1 MTKEGSFSIK
11 GEFGYCMARRGF
23 PLEGGAMSVATDQA
37 QQLPTPRNQVERLE
51 LARELFQKFYAQ
63 CFWHS
68 PRDLEITEDLIP
80 FVVKG
85 LRANG
90 GHLGFV
96 LAGKL
101 RPNALERESLECR

>member
-1 MTKEGSFSIK
+1 MLSISP
-11 GEFGYCMARRGF
+11 EESTIPSPRGH
-23 PLEGGAMSVATDQA
+23 
-37 QQLPTPRNQVERLE
+37 VERLQ
-51 LARELFQKFYAQ
+51 LARELFRRFHAQ

-80 FVVKG
+80 FVVSG

-90 GHLGFV
+90 GRPGFL

-101 RPNALERESLECR
+101 QANSSERDVPECR

>member
-1 MTKEGSFSIK
+1 MIGIGASHRREEGTRWFRQRLDVPASS
-11 GEFGYCMARRGF
+11 A
-23 PLEGGAMSVATDQA
+23 
-37 QQLPTPRNQVERLE
+37 PRDRFERLE
-51 LARELFQKFYAQ
+51 LARELFRRFHAQ

-68 PRDLEITEDLIP
+68 PRDLEISEDLIP
-80 FVVKG
+80 FVVNG

-101 RPNALERESLECR
+101 LPYADEREVRECR